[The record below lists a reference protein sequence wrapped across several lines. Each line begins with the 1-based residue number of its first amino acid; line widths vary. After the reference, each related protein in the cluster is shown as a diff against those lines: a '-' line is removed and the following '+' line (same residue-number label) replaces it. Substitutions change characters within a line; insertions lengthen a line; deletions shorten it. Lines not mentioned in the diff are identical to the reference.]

1 MSGRK
6 TVKRSSGSSRSSSRS
21 RSNPIRSKL
30 VAGITKEMILHNTP
44 WGNIEG
50 LTEEN
55 VAKYGFQEALKR
67 HKRMTAKKMHRYPN
81 WYQMI
86 ENNRPEESL
95 RRLRLELSP
104 KEGYDSHKNAAHHMT
119 KGEKAK
125 FYKEKGQ
132 REGEKEKLQFA
143 KWKKYN
149 PEGTFSEFISLRAIR
164 KFLDKAEKGNA

>member
-6 TVKRSSGSSRSSSRS
+6 TLKRSSRS
-21 RSNPIRSKL
+21 RSRSRNNIRSKL
-30 VAGITKEMILHNTP
+30 VAGITKGMIVENP
-44 WGNIEG
+44 AWGNIEG

-55 VAKYGFQEALKR
+55 VNKYGFQEALKR

-81 WYQMI
+81 WFQMI
-86 ENNRPEESL
+86 DKNRPEESI

-104 KEGYDSHKNAAHHMT
+104 QETYASHKNASHHMT

-132 REGEKEKLQFA
+132 REGEKEKRQFA

-149 PEGTFSEFISLRAIR
+149 PEGTFNEFTSLRAIR
-164 KFLDKAEKGNA
+164 KFLDKAEAEEKA